1 MLKEGDKERVSREV
15 EMLIRF
21 AHPRIVRLHESIDMG
36 GHQAIVMELGTRS
49 LKDLISEYEERKEL
63 IPLPLT
69 VMILIDICSGLLWMH
84 THSSGSTAHGDLKPE
99 NVLLRPN
106 NRAFLCDL
114 GGSAPLDQQMT
125 STIGEL
131 GTFEYNSPERAM
143 DSKGT
148 ATPASDIWS
157 LGVVAYRMVTGRP
170 LFEGLHLLQ
179 MTVALHTFNESRIPL
194 SINQSVRDV
203 LLKMLEPNV
212 ALRPTT
218 SALLEGRLL
227 EGMLGPETDLSKMKS
242 IQITTRVN
250 EIKEWSSDANVKEKM
265 VKLEKEK
272 EKLLGE
278 TKELERQLRL
288 VQKSLQRTC
297 ERNGELEKEEE
308 LERRRLLLATP
319 ASTLSID
326 TKDNVLSTQLQ
337 MPALLFSEKLY
348 GDNDVEISGNT
359 IAQTRSIGEPDWETI
374 IFDEPITEG
383 VVSVALTVLVLP
395 GVEGL
400 SLSFVKYSDSVD
412 NLYIGLVDTLTR
424 EIDPSDSLEGR
435 YLNSV
440 SFAPSTGELHAAL
453 PSITRKK
460 KVIHVA
466 ASMKTGGRVVMEVNM
481 DARSRTAV
489 FIINGNVCL
498 TFVSGLPPSIRFG
511 FSIKQ
516 KGVSVRF
523 DGMTRLKQATRL
535 RRMNEIKWNPEDL
548 RDSEDMHMNGMRSS
562 VLCVQTQMPSLVFT
576 DPSHFRVD
584 DNRIACTCLATKE
597 KGGTMKPTWSSF
609 FLSEPISEGI
619 VAISFTTLVK
629 DRWEF
634 DSFFGVF
641 DGTSPIPEKGQRLGK
656 IKNSVG
662 VTFKGYQP
670 LSTSEPEQG
679 NTYYYKFW
687 GTAVRLIVEIDMDS
701 SPRTAQFFVNG
712 EATRAVVVG
721 LPDSVR
727 VGFSAKYRGMQVRFD
742 RITQLNRGIAIT
754 DVMDVVEWQTP
765 EPLQP
770 TESNENLGENEEKQA
785 SDVEEKEEEG
795 KHENDAT
802 VDTGGGEDVDEDID
816 NLTERMVQ
824 NTRDEE
830 GSDEDSEEDTDEE
843 ESQSENDSD
852 NEDDGAD
859 AKQNSRQLPTMKLP
873 ELLFTHK
880 SHFAIRNNI
889 LTRTEKGT
897 DEKGRTR
904 PSTVLLS
911 EPISK
916 GIVSVTF
923 VVLNLADSNEQK
935 GFVSFGLLDSSVMM
949 PLIGLVF
956 GQNMKH
962 SVGFST
968 SNGHLHVSNQAQVEE
983 DCCSR
988 SVNKDR
994 VVMEVNMDSTPR
1006 TVQFFVNGKAG
1017 KCYVSGIPESVRIGF
1032 SADVMGTSVQITS
1045 IIHCTQP
1052 TPLADKMKEMKW
1064 TDTEQS
1070 LKERNT
1076 KRYAPIR
1083 REAEGSMPALLTR
1096 NPEHF
1101 MIEGNVITRT
1111 GLDID
1116 GLDTFST
1123 VMLDGV
1129 FEKAIKSVTVTILA
1143 LPETESSCG
1152 VVMFGGMRD
1161 SEHIPKNPKGL
1172 GLNKKHSYA
1181 LCSSD
1186 GSVIQQLLTIESS
1199 KPCHSPLKVGD
1210 TVVLQL
1216 ERRSPGG
1223 NCHFFVNGKAGQN
1236 YVFHFVENLMIGFS
1250 LVGPGTSIRI
1260 DAVTD
1265 LDKQS
1270 QDTDEPFSLCSLC
1283 RIL

>member
-1 MLKEGDKERVSREV
+1 
-15 EMLIRF
+15 
-21 AHPRIVRLHESIDMG
+21 
-36 GHQAIVMELGTRS
+36 
-49 LKDLISEYEERKEL
+49 
-63 IPLPLT
+63 
-69 VMILIDICSGLLWMH
+69 
-84 THSSGSTAHGDLKPE
+84 
-99 NVLLRPN
+99 
-106 NRAFLCDL
+106 
-114 GGSAPLDQQMT
+114 MT

-179 MTVALHTFNESRIPL
+179 MTVALHTFDESRIPTT
-194 SINQSVRDV
+194 IPPRVREV

-212 ALRPTT
+212 ALRATA

-227 EGMLGPETDLSKMKS
+227 ERMLGPETDLSKMKS
-242 IQITTRVN
+242 IQIATRAN
-250 EIKEWSSDANVKEKM
+250 EIKEWSNDAQVKAKTME
-265 VKLEKEK
+265 LEKEK
-272 EKLLGE
+272 EKLVDE

-308 LERRRLLLATP
+308 LERRRRLLATP

-326 TKDNVLSTQLQ
+326 PTDNVLSTQLQ
-337 MPALLFSEKLY
+337 MPSLLFSEKLY
-348 GDNDVEISGNT
+348 RDNDVDISGNT
-359 IAQTRSIGEPDWETI
+359 IAQTRSIGDPNWETV

-395 GVEGL
+395 GVE
-400 SLSFVKYSDSVD
+400 D
-412 NLYIGLVDTLTR
+412 
-424 EIDPSDSLEGR
+424 
-435 YLNSV
+435 SV
-440 SFAPSTGELHAAL
+440 SFAPRSGILHVKL
-453 PSITRKK
+453 PSTTQKEKK
-460 KVIHVA
+460 IPIHDF
-466 ASMKTGGRVVMEVNM
+466 MKTGGRVVMEVNM
-481 DARSRTAV
+481 DARPRTAV

-619 VAISFTTLVK
+619 VAISFTTLVNMT
-629 DRWEF
+629 
-634 DSFFGVF
+634 SAIVNLYFGII

-656 IKNSVG
+656 IKNSIG
-662 VTFKGYQP
+662 ISSKETLKHH
-670 LSTSEPEQG
+670 LLER
-679 NTYYYKFW
+679 NTE
-687 GTAVRLIVEIDMDS
+687 RLIVEIDMDS

-765 EPLQP
+765 EPLQ
-770 TESNENLGENEEKQA
+770 TKNSQNESE
-785 SDVEEKEEEG
+785 
-795 KHENDAT
+795 
-802 VDTGGGEDVDEDID
+802 
-816 NLTERMVQ
+816 
-824 NTRDEE
+824 
-830 GSDEDSEEDTDEE
+830 
-843 ESQSENDSD
+843 
-852 NEDDGAD
+852 
-859 AKQNSRQLPTMKLP
+859 AKNSRQLPTMKLP
-873 ELLFTHK
+873 ELLFTNK

-897 DEKGRTR
+897 DKKGRTK

-923 VVLNLADSNEQK
+923 AVLNLAKSNGQE
-935 GFVSFGLLDSSVMM
+935 GFVNFGLLKTS
-949 PLIGLVF
+949 LVVPRL
-956 GQNMKH
+956 GRVLGEHVKR
-962 SVGFST
+962 SVGLST
-968 SNGHLHVSNQAQVEE
+968 SLHRIEDGHIRYLFVLNRTELKGIHSDTETI
-983 DCCSR
+983 S
-988 SVNKDR
+988 R

-1181 LCSSD
+1181 LCSLD
-1186 GSVIQQLLTIESS
+1186 GRIHESNS
-1199 KPCHSPLKVGD
+1199 YQFPYACFRSLRVGD
-1210 TVVLQL
+1210 QVVLDL
-1216 ERRSPGG
+1216 NTHRTYMSPA
-1223 NCHFFVNGKAGQN
+1223 FLVNGDPGRSSAYYISDVGR
-1236 YVFHFVENLMIGFS
+1236 IGFS
-1250 LVGPGTSIRI
+1250 LSGLGTAIRI
-1260 DAVTD
+1260 DSVTELDEQPQDVPD
-1265 LDKQS
+1265 L
-1270 QDTDEPFSLCSLC
+1270 TDNPKTTESPDLNEDSTLFEERDETSSLCNSC
-1283 RIL
+1283 KIL